1 MGDNVAE
8 TLEVMET
15 MRVFFWKIV
24 ILHPFLWQ
32 FMWFLFVFPHIAME
46 SHFSSYHCLVNESR
60 IHHPSFVG
68 IPSSP
73 P

>member
-32 FMWFLFVFPHIAME
+32 FTWFLFVFPHIAME
-46 SHFSSYHCLVNESR
+46 SHFFPAIIAWLMRAEFTILHS
-60 IHHPSFVG
+60 
-68 IPSSP
+68 
-73 P
+73 